1 MLRANNLKKEH
12 LMRKK
17 LKKRVGITVLVTA
30 IMLSAPVES
39 SFAAPPTYL
48 SNIYDEVMISR
59 IVPAEQY
66 LEVTYNKLGIRA
78 DGEIPEYFNIQFG
91 GLTDAELY
99 SMGTG
104 QGANIKLVGATR
116 EQLFGGVPVSGQIGV
131 INESII
137 GRFGPKLIN
146 NTSGRLDYI
155 IVYDGGGGNQL
166 SRADY
171 SRCVNSSVFI
181 SGEATECRM
190 ERIGVNKVQYQPYT
204 AEGIRVEIPADE
216 DAILTAMTDNWR
228 PETGEWGPE
237 WQDESDDGDGDGD
250 DDKGSDSGKSGD
262 DEKSDVNGDGSG
274 SNDGGYND
282 SDYSEGENNDDSEG
296 DKDGEKPKTDEIA
309 SGESSKSANNAENR
323 SEEKD
328 DAVSETSDNRGEVV
342 VASENGGGDNGIVAV
357 SENGGGNNGNVIDGK
372 MEEQF
377 SDNNENSG
385 EDYVAV
391 TNEEFNADQ
400 DVGVPNL
407 GKEPDNQPNWIA
419 IMTICLASVA
429 GLVGWVFLFFGK
441 SKRNKRK
448 ETKE

>member
-1 MLRANNLKKEH
+1 
-12 LMRKK
+12 MRKK
-17 LKKRVGITVLVTA
+17 LKKGVGITALVTA
-30 IMLSAPVES
+30 IMLSVPVES

-237 WQDESDDGDGDGD
+237 WQDESDDGDDGDDGDGD
-250 DDKGSDSGKSGD
+250 GGDDGDDGDKGSDSGKSGD

-274 SNDGGYND
+274 SSNSGYND

-296 DKDGEKPKTDEIA
+296 DKDGEKSKTDEIA

-342 VASENGGGDNGIVAV
+342 VASENGGGHNGIVAV
-357 SENGGGNNGNVIDGK
+357 SENGGGNNGI
-372 MEEQF
+372 
-377 SDNNENSG
+377 
-385 EDYVAV
+385 VAV
-391 TNEEFNADQ
+391 SENGGGDNGIVAVSETSDEHNEMAAVLNADQ